1 LLVKHGGGYEQK
13 FLFEE
18 NFKIIGWMK
27 PAHIK
32 IKLDPNDWIQGQIV
46 RNGGYEKIFI
56 TKVYE
61 ILPENGIFF
70 DIGSNIGIYSL
81 NLCRKAK
88 EVYAFEATKT
98 TYQLLQET
106 INENCI
112 QNIHLYLTAI
122 HNIDKEEVKIYADN
136 NLNIGGNSM
145 YSGNCVAN
153 TVQTITIDTFVKE
166 NDISRID
173 FIKMDIE
180 GNELNALQGTK
191 KSIKKFRPII
201 MCEINPVL
209 NKAAGYTA
217 DNLDELL
224 VHELR
229 YTPKKLQGNKFTK
242 IGKGECLSCQQNI
255 FFFP

>member
-1 LLVKHGGGYEQK
+1 ME
-13 FLFEE
+13 
-18 NFKIIGWMK
+18 

-46 RNGGYEKIFI
+46 RDGGYEKIFI
-56 TKVYE
+56 AKVYE

-70 DIGSNIGIYSL
+70 DIGSNIGVYSL

-88 EVYAFEATKT
+88 EVYAFEATKA

-106 INENCI
+106 INENFI
-112 QNIHLYLTAI
+112 QNIHLCLTAI
-122 HNIDKEEVKIYADN
+122 HNIDKEEVKIYVGDS
-136 NLNIGGNSM
+136 LNIGGNSM

-153 TVQTITIDTFVKE
+153 IVQTITVDTFVKE

-173 FIKMDIE
+173 FIKIDIE
-180 GNELNALQGTK
+180 GNELNALQGAE

-201 MCEINPVL
+201 MCEINPLL
-209 NKAAGYTA
+209 NNAAGYTA
-217 DNLDELL
+217 NNLYELL

-229 YTPKKLQGNKFTK
+229 YKPKKLQRNKFTK
-242 IGKGECLSCQQNI
+242 IRKREFASCQQNI
-255 FFFP
+255 FLFP